1 MSEAVVSLGVILLE
15 QASEQVPSQVQ
26 SPAVQEPETAP
37 IQVTGQI
44 QVAHSHAEVQAAQI
58 EAAEIEAAQI
68 EAAQIE
74 AALVNAAQAAQAAQ
88 DRAANRTLEQALSKA
103 AALVMAL
110 SPEEIADLAAGRGRL
125 VYQPVQAAAQGE
137 LAGRLAEHLE
147 RREPAAETPS
157 EARTDPRAHRAARR
171 EPARRALG
179 IDIASVVERINA
191 CTSSVEVAAYLD
203 GLDARFTVP
212 VLREIARAIGPTVN
226 ATGRTKG
233 QLQRDIVEGT
243 AGFRE
248 RTAAMSG
255 GAWG

>member
-1 MSEAVVSLGVILLE
+1 MSAPL
-15 QASEQVPSQVQ
+15 VPAMVPG
-26 SPAVQEPETAP
+26 PAVPVGASALE
-37 IQVTGQI
+37 
-44 QVAHSHAEVQAAQI
+44 HALA
-58 EAAEIEAAQI
+58 
-68 EAAQIE
+68 
-74 AALVNAAQAAQAAQ
+74 
-88 DRAANRTLEQALSKA
+88 RA
-103 AALVMAL
+103 AALVASL
-110 SPEEIADLAAGRGRL
+110 SQQELEDLAAGRGRL
-125 VYQPVQAAAQGE
+125 VYRP
-137 LAGRLAEHLE
+137 AENVEH
-147 RREPAAETPS
+147 REPAVESVPAP
-157 EARTDPRAHRAARR
+157 DPRAHRAARR
-171 EPARRALG
+171 EPTRRPLG
-179 IDIASVVERINA
+179 IDISAVVERINA

>member
-1 MSEAVVSLGVILLE
+1 MSEAAASLGVIVLE
-15 QASEQVPSQVQ
+15 KASEQVPSL
-26 SPAVQEPETAP
+26 A
-37 IQVTGQI
+37 QI
-44 QVAHSHAEVQAAQI
+44 EVAHSQAQVQAAQN
-58 EAAEIEAAQI
+58 EAAQI
-68 EAAQIE
+68 HAAQI
-74 AALVNAAQAAQAAQ
+74 QAAQIQAARARADQDQAAQ
-88 DRAANRTLEQALSKA
+88 TQAANRTLEQALARA
-103 AALVMAL
+103 AALVMSM
-110 SPEEIADLAAGRGRL
+110 SPQEIADLAAGRSRL
-125 VYQPVQAAAQGE
+125 VYQAADAGTVASTGQ
-137 LAGRLAEHLE
+137 LAGQLAEHLE
-147 RREPAAETPS
+147 RREPVAEPTEP
-157 EARTDPRAHRAARR
+157 RTDMRAHRAARR

-179 IDIASVVERINA
+179 IDIASVAERINA

>member
-1 MSEAVVSLGVILLE
+1 MSEAVASLGVILLDKTPD
-15 QASEQVPSQVQ
+15 QVPSQ
-26 SPAVQEPETAP
+26 A
-37 IQVTGQI
+37 QI
-44 QVAHSHAEVQAAQI
+44 QVAHSQAQVQAAQD
-58 EAAEIEAAQI
+58 EAYAQS
-68 EAAQIE
+68 
-74 AALVNAAQAAQAAQ
+74 AAQAHAAQAHAAQAQAQADQDQAAQ
-88 DRAANRTLEQALSKA
+88 TQAANRTLEQALARA
-103 AALVMAL
+103 AALVMSL
-110 SPEEIADLAAGRGRL
+110 SPQEVADLAAGRSRL
-125 VYQPVQAAAQGE
+125 VHQPAQAVAPTGQ
-137 LAGRLAEHLE
+137 LAGQLAEHLE
-147 RREPAAETPS
+147 RREPPAEPGPTEP
-157 EARTDPRAHRAARR
+157 RTDLRAHRAARR
-171 EPARRALG
+171 EPARRTLG

-203 GLDARFTVP
+203 GLDTRFTVP

>member
-1 MSEAVVSLGVILLE
+1 MSEAAVSHGVILLDKTPD
-15 QASEQVPSQVQ
+15 QVPSQ
-26 SPAVQEPETAP
+26 A
-37 IQVTGQI
+37 QI
-44 QVAHSHAEVQAAQI
+44 QVAHSQAQVQAAQD
-58 EAAEIEAAQI
+58 EAAHAQS
-68 EAAQIE
+68 
-74 AALVNAAQAAQAAQ
+74 AAQAHAAQAQADQDQAAQ
-88 DRAANRTLEQALSKA
+88 TQAAQTQAANRTLEQALARA
-103 AALVMAL
+103 AALVMSM
-110 SPEEIADLAAGRGRL
+110 SPQDVADLAAGRSRL
-125 VYQPVQAAAQGE
+125 VYQPAQPVSIAPTGQ
-137 LAGRLAEHLE
+137 LAGQLAEHLE
-147 RREPAAETPS
+147 RREPAAEPGPA
-157 EARTDPRAHRAARR
+157 EPRTDLRAHRAARR
-171 EPARRALG
+171 EPARRTLG

-203 GLDARFTVP
+203 GLDTRFTVP

>member
-1 MSEAVVSLGVILLE
+1 MSEAAASLGVILLDKTPD
-15 QASEQVPSQVQ
+15 QVPGQ
-26 SPAVQEPETAP
+26 A
-37 IQVTGQI
+37 QI
-44 QVAHSHAEVQAAQI
+44 QVAHSQAQVQAAQD
-58 EAAEIEAAQI
+58 EAAHAQS
-68 EAAQIE
+68 
-74 AALVNAAQAAQAAQ
+74 AAQAHAAHAHAAQAQADQDQAAQ
-88 DRAANRTLEQALSKA
+88 TQAANRTLEQALARA
-103 AALVMAL
+103 AALVMSM
-110 SPEEIADLAAGRGRL
+110 SPQEVADLAAGRSRL
-125 VYQPVQAAAQGE
+125 VYQPAQAVAVASPNQ
-137 LAGRLAEHLE
+137 LAGQLAEHLE
-147 RREPAAETPS
+147 RREPVAEPGPA
-157 EARTDPRAHRAARR
+157 EPRTDLRAHRAARR
-171 EPARRALG
+171 EPARRTLG

-203 GLDARFTVP
+203 GLDTRFTVP